1 MRGRRV
7 IVRKTVLCLGLS
19 QLILWGITYYL
30 IGGFGELIVA
40 DLNWSRDAVYGGF
53 AVALVVMGLTSPVA
67 GRAID
72 RHGGRKIMI
81 LGSLIS
87 ALGCFGLALSHDLL
101 SYYASWIVLGFAMRL
116 TLYDAAFA
124 ALARIGGPQARKP
137 MAQITLLGGLA
148 STTFWPIGHILSEYL
163 GWRGA
168 VFAYAGIALAT
179 VPLHLALPN
188 ERHETRPAD
197 HAATPPS
204 RPLAV
209 TKRQIVIA
217 SALYMVVTATTN
229 FLNAGMSAQM
239 IAILSGLG
247 LAASAAVWISTL
259 RGIGQSAARL
269 CEVLFGQRIH
279 PLTLDVIATAILPF
293 CFIVGLFSSH
303 SAEAAIAFALLYGI
317 GNGLITITR
326 GTLPLVLFDHRTYGT
341 FVGQLIAPSFLFSA
355 AAPITYAAVMD
366 RFGPHAALYLS
377 AALATITLLA
387 ALALKWGFE
396 DKKHGQTHPE

>member
-1 MRGRRV
+1 V
-7 IVRKTVLCLGLS
+7 IARNTVLCLGLS

-53 AVALVVMGLTSPVA
+53 AVALVAMGLTSPVV

-72 RHGGRKIMI
+72 RHGGRKVMI
-81 LGSLIS
+81 AGSLVS
-87 ALGCFGLALSHDLL
+87 ALGCAGLALSHDLW
-101 SYYASWIVLGFAMRL
+101 SYYLCWIVLGFAMRL

-148 STTFWPIGHILSEYL
+148 STTFWPIGHILAEYL

-168 VFAYAGIALAT
+168 VFVYAGIALAT
-179 VPLHLALPN
+179 LPLHFALPN
-188 ERHETRPAD
+188 DRYEARPVGD
-197 HAATPPS
+197 TAATPS

-209 TKRQIVIA
+209 TKRQIVVA
-217 SALYMVVTATTN
+217 SALYMIVTASTN

-269 CEVLFGQRIH
+269 CEVMFGQRIH

-293 CFIVGLFSSH
+293 CFIAGLFGGS
-303 SAEAAIAFALLYGI
+303 SAEAAIAFALLYGV
-317 GNGLITITR
+317 GNGLVTITR
-326 GTLPLVLFDHRTYGT
+326 GTLPLVLFDHRTYGS

-355 AAPITYAAVMD
+355 AAPITYAVVMD
-366 RFGPHAALYLS
+366 RFGPQSALYLS
-377 AALATITLLA
+377 AALAAVTLLA
-387 ALALKWGFE
+387 AIALKWGFE
-396 DKKHGQTHPE
+396 DKERGKAGLD